1 MSRGA
6 IRSIEKF
13 AAAAVRRRTERF
25 DHCFPRGITMGD
37 IDSHVEINHHWLFIE
52 YKLGDQAVSTGQWM
66 DLYRLSQRPR
76 MSVWIIWTTEDG
88 FITHGQALGEHPK
101 RKEVT
106 EEAIAS
112 AIEKWVSVVSKAPP
126 PPRPDRVLDILEVIA
141 YLDAQDARR
150 HDQRTTL
157 LRSAIAALT
166 DENGAKP

>member
-1 MSRGA
+1 MSKGA

-52 YKLGDQAVSTGQWM
+52 YKLDNQEVSRGQWL

-88 FITHGQALGEHPK
+88 FITHGQVLGRHD
-101 RKEVT
+101 RRRTVT
-106 EEAIAS
+106 EEDVSQKIRD
-112 AIEKWVSVVSKAPP
+112 WVATAEKAPAP
-126 PPRPDRVLDILEVIA
+126 KPLEYALDRFEVA
-141 YLDAQDARR
+141 LYLDAREQYL
-150 HDQRTTL
+150 RTE
-157 LRSAIAALT
+157 RSKLIAEAIAALRA
-166 DENGAKP
+166 EIGGEL